1 VIINNTG
8 EIIEN
13 LYMLGHPV
21 APVYLLNGDRPAIF
35 DTGLTCL
42 GEVYVGEIK
51 KVLGS
56 RQPLYCFITHSHFD
70 HCGSV
75 SIFKENFPS
84 MKVVSSEKAH
94 RIFGRPNAI
103 ALIKE
108 LNRVAEQLVQS
119 IDLDYKP
126 FAVFHPFETDLTA
139 GKEDIFELSPGLTV
153 RVIETPGHTW
163 DCLSF
168 YIPEKKILFSSE
180 AAGQPDRTGYI
191 VSDCPADYD
200 EYLQSL
206 KHMGS
211 LDVEVLCL
219 GHLFVYTLRD
229 VKGYFRESLVEC
241 EKFHN
246 LVANYLSEEQ
256 GDLQQVIKRIKAIE
270 YDSKMGIKQPEPAY
284 LLNLEARIKAVQ
296 KHIDKTID
304 KHI

>member
-1 VIINNTG
+1 
-8 EIIEN
+8 
-13 LYMLGHPV
+13 MLGHPV
-21 APVYLLNGDRPAIF
+21 APVYLLDADRPAIF

-51 KVLGS
+51 KVLGR
-56 RQPLYCFITHSHFD
+56 RQPFYCFITHSHYD

-75 SIFKENFPS
+75 SIFKEKFS
-84 MKVVSSEKAH
+84 AMKVVSSEKAR

-119 IDLDYKP
+119 IGLDYKP

-139 GKEDIFELSPGLTV
+139 GKGDFFELSPDLTV
-153 RVIETPGHTW
+153 RVMETPGHTW

-191 VSDCPADYD
+191 VSDCPADYG
-200 EYLQSL
+200 EYLLSL
-206 KHMGS
+206 KRLSS
-211 LDVEVLCL
+211 LELEVLCL
-219 GHLFVYTLRD
+219 GHLLVYTLRD
-229 VKGYFRESLVEC
+229 VKRYFRESLAAC

-246 LVANYLSEEQ
+246 LVANYLSEQQ
-256 GDLQQVIKRIKAIE
+256 GDLQQVKKRIKAIE

-296 KHIDKTID
+296 KHIAKTMD
-304 KHI
+304 NHI